1 MDIITYALCKKLIA
15 NSIAALGDVFDIK
28 GTVATKEDLPMSGNK
43 NGDVYLVG
51 PQKDG
56 SYNEYFWSSFEQWES
71 MGSTATNLDGAVTEE
86 KLYKGEDKTGTITE
100 PAEGTILYEFK
111 TLINGDIDDIDTE
124 LTNLREDFDE
134 MNELQIV

>member
-56 SYNEYFWSSFEQWES
+56 SYN
-71 MGSTATNLDGAVTEE
+71 L
-86 KLYKGEDKTGTITE
+86 LH
-100 PAEGTILYEFK
+100 P
-111 TLINGDIDDIDTE
+111 
-124 LTNLREDFDE
+124 
-134 MNELQIV
+134 